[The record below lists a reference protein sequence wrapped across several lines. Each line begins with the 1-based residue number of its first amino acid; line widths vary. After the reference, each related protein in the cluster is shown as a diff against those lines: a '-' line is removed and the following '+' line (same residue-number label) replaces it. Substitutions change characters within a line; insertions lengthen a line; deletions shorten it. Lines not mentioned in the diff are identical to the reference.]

1 MLFDW
6 STGVSGLV
14 LPGTA
19 EHRGMTNRVRFSYNA
34 KSRSILEG
42 EGPFSLDLE
51 VEEEYAIIFL
61 ESSLPTS

>member
-6 STGVSGLV
+6 STGVSGFG
-14 LPGTA
+14 LPGT
-19 EHRGMTNRVRFSYNA
+19 EEQRGMTKRVRFSYNA

-42 EGPFSLDLE
+42 DGPFALDFE
-51 VEEEYAIIFL
+51 VAEEYAIIFL